1 MRHLRFACAGRVESV
16 QEVAGG
22 MLGSEDRRRGGA
34 RRHLGTVSRQER
46 GAAPRDDE
54 LGEDVGADLSN
65 CRRGMRSRLLGRG

>member
-1 MRHLRFACAGRVESV
+1 
-16 QEVAGG
+16 